1 MKDTYI
7 LIKYIQSHIHERY
20 LYSHT
25 VYPYNIWFYV
35 QIEKKKNLEFSS
47 NLKPTISYF
56 QFSNYETVA
65 EGYGGKGLR
74 LDRTNE
80 DIIPEILEDAVK
92 LSLEGHSVLVNALIG
107 KTNFR
112 EGSISV

>member
-1 MKDTYI
+1 M
-7 LIKYIQSHIHERY
+7 
-20 LYSHT
+20 
-25 VYPYNIWFYV
+25 
-35 QIEKKKNLEFSS
+35 
-47 NLKPTISYF
+47 
-56 QFSNYETVA
+56 VA

-80 DIIPEILEDAVK
+80 DIIPEILQDAIK
-92 LSLEGHSVLVNALIG
+92 LSREGHSVLVNALIG